1 MHQNNIQYIQADHA
15 VAGFAWNTKSN
26 GKISVEG
33 YFKKYADYPFLLR
46 DSLTLANL
54 GGDFGIIGNEPA
66 ISRSEGRTYGVEFLF
81 QQRLYKGF
89 YGIVSYTLGKSEFE
103 DKNGEYVPSSWDAR
117 HIVNLAL
124 GKKFGKNWEAGVN
137 WRYQSALPITPF
149 SDASALVDSWN
160 VRNGGLPDYTRLN
173 TERGDV
179 SSTIDLRID
188 KRWFFDRWSLNVYLD
203 IENITGNAVGIP
215 ALILD
220 RPLDA
225 NGTPI
230 GGGIIENPDAPAS
243 QQRYKLKSL
252 SAETGTPIPSVGVMV
267 EL

>member
-1 MHQNNIQYIQADHA
+1 
-15 VAGFAWNTKSN
+15 
-26 GKISVEG
+26 
-33 YFKKYADYPFLLR
+33 
-46 DSLTLANL
+46 
-54 GGDFGIIGNEPA
+54 
-66 ISRSEGRTYGVEFLF
+66 
-81 QQRLYKGF
+81 
-89 YGIVSYTLGKSEFE
+89 
-103 DKNGEYVPSSWDAR
+103 
-117 HIVNLAL
+117 
-124 GKKFGKNWEAGVN
+124 
-137 WRYQSALPITPF
+137 
-149 SDASALVDSWN
+149 
-160 VRNGGLPDYTRLN
+160 VRNSGLPDYSRLN
-173 TERGDV
+173 TERGDL

-220 RPLDA
+220 RPLDE